1 MKARLPRRAVRC
13 NLPLLCCLRRFGGRG
28 RPPDLQERQLDPA
41 GSRSDDPARR
51 AGLRIG
57 SVEGRELRHP
67 RSTRSACARRSSGD
81 RLDAEYT
88 ETTIAYADG
97 RGMPVRLAKPVVISQ
112 PRPECVAPAKR
123 SWHEQEPVTEV
134 DPIEN

>member
-1 MKARLPRRAVRC
+1 MKARLPAALSVAIFLTFVVCGASAVADDYPTCR
-13 NLPLLCCLRRFGGRG
+13 NDNSILRDRDQMIPLAEQGYESAQSKVVSFDIQIHEICLCT
-28 RPPDLQERQLDPA
+28 Q
-41 GSRSDDPARR
+41 
-51 AGLRIG
+51 
-57 SVEGRELRHP
+57 VEW
-67 RSTRSACARRSSGD
+67 D